1 MICYRD
7 KVWCPYWQS
16 CAKGGTCDRAWT
28 KEVQADAVAWWGGV
42 DAPVQYYSDKPEC
55 FSYKGES

>member
-16 CAKGGTCDRAWT
+16 CANGDACPRAWT
-28 KEVQADAVAWWGGV
+28 KAVQADAVAWWGKPNPPV
-42 DAPVQYYSDKPEC
+42 DYFQDKPEC
-55 FSYKGES
+55 FCYKGDV